1 MSLFISAGSG
11 SRALKWYGV
20 KFNLLTSDPAGV
32 RIGDMELHKQ
42 QPITSKM
49 KRCLLGDNGIVNY
62 YLHPTNSLLKADDSA
77 ANLTGADGQW
87 MVEVPQHFFKEE
99 IVDNWLFWCFAQV
112 AIPGYTVIPKHYVS
126 AGEACIQ
133 RSTSKLACVINPAVD
148 FRGGNNTVAW
158 DAATN
163 SLLGKPATS
172 FSRTQGRG
180 YAAARGAGWIMDN
193 PITYNAWRRLMFT
206 EFATRNIQVDF
217 TNTLLGGMRQGGLGP
232 GVTNA
237 NGTEWSNYNG
247 YNPFI
252 NVGVTASLGNASGV
266 IDVVVSNFGG
276 IGISRTHQVPSYR
289 GIENPW
295 GHTWKWL
302 DGYNIWAQT
311 VAEGSKTLLYYR
323 NQTSGL
329 ADDTAAGYTL
339 AGELS
344 RVEAWAK
351 TMLPG
356 HLFPSVAGGIGT
368 GSTTFWCDYFYT
380 NAVSSFGWRA
390 PIVGGTASAGST
402 AGPVYVNTYYAA
414 SIAGTTIGS
423 RLCFLGA

>member
-1 MSLFISAGSG
+1 MGLFITAGNG

-32 RIGDMELHKQ
+32 RIGDMDLHKL
-42 QPITSKM
+42 QPITGKM
-49 KRCLLGDNGIVNY
+49 KRCLLLDNGIVNY
-62 YLHPTNSLLKADDSA
+62 YLHPTNSALKADETA

-87 MVEVPQHFFKEE
+87 MVEIPQHYFKEE
-99 IVDNWLFWCFAQV
+99 IVDNWLYWSFSVV
-112 AIPGYTVIPKHYVS
+112 AIPGYSLIPKHYVS
-126 AGEACIQ
+126 AGEATLQ
-133 RSTSKLACVINPAVD
+133 RSTSKLSCVINPAAD
-148 FRGGNNTVAW
+148 YRGGNNTVAW

-172 FSRTQGRG
+172 FSRTQGRTF
-180 YAAARGAGWIMDN
+180 AAARGAGWIMDN

-206 EFATRNIQVDF
+206 EFATRNVQVTF
-217 TNTLLGGMRQGGLGP
+217 TNTLLGGMRQGGMGP

-237 NGTEWSNYNG
+237 DGTEWNNYNG
-247 YNPFI
+247 YNPFV

-266 IDVVVSNFGG
+266 IDVAVPNFGG
-276 IGISRTHQVPSYR
+276 AGISRTHQVPSYR

-344 RVEAWAK
+344 RVENWAK
-351 TMLPG
+351 NMLPG
-356 HLFPSVAGGIGT
+356 HLFPSVAGGTGT

-390 PIVGGTASAGST
+390 PIVGGTAIWGSH
-402 AGPVYVNTYYAA
+402 AGPVCVNTSYAA
-414 SIAGTTIGS
+414 SNANTNIGS